1 MTNTVYQSMK
11 SAAPS
16 NPLRLNQQDTARLPH
31 RYLLMLAL
39 AYIIP
44 GLIWRGLWRQ
54 EAESFGIMLTMAQG
68 AMSDWL
74 FPNVIGAYVPDNG
87 PLPYWIGALFIKL
100 FRPILQPLNAAHL
113 AIACQDAL
121 SMYFL
126 WQSIYRLGKRDE
138 VQPQP
143 LAFGGQPLA
152 KDYGRMLADSA
163 VLLFIATYGIA
174 AHTHD
179 ASSGATQLMVSM
191 MWLFGA
197 SLTLERPQLGR
208 WLWALGLAGL
218 GLSVPFALFVAF
230 ILITLSVLF
239 FTHWRDHSLHTA
251 PIVLLIGI
259 TLPTVWLVNIQQ
271 DTDFFQGWLAA
282 QHFAPITQQNA
293 SFFARNILLFAWP
306 LWPFALVCLWR
317 WRAHW
322 ATPMMLLGI
331 LLFLAPTAHI
341 LLTGQRFVTS
351 LLMFVPGL
359 LVLAPFGLATL
370 NRGRANIIDW
380 FSLATFTVLAA
391 AIWMAWEASWLGYP
405 KSIYH
410 NINKLAP
417 GFDPIFKWLPFI
429 FACLVSCAWALLL
442 SWRIRFEPR
451 ALWKSV
457 ALSSGGLVMVWVLLA
472 TLAMPWLNYTR
483 SYEQVGKSLA
493 QNLPTQTT
501 CVHSY
506 QLGNEARGAMYYYA
520 KVPFLPEQSAF
531 SQVQCPYVLTTS
543 QALNLTPDQLKNNPT
558 VDLKERRWRAVWSGE
573 RISERNAALV
583 LLRIE

>member
-1 MTNTVYQSMK
+1 MK
-11 SAAPS
+11 SAYSS

-31 RYLLMLAL
+31 RYLVLLAI
-39 AYIIP
+39 AYILP

-74 FPNVIGAYVPDNG
+74 FPNVIGAYVPDDG

-100 FRPILQPLNAAHL
+100 FSPLLQPFRAAQL

-121 SMYFL
+121 AMYFL
-126 WQSIYRLGKRDE
+126 WQAVYRLGQREE

-143 LAFGGQPLA
+143 LAFGGQPPA

-179 ASSGATQLMVSM
+179 TSTGATQLMISM
-191 MWLFGA
+191 LWLFGA
-197 SLTLERPQLGR
+197 CLTLDRPQLGR
-208 WLWALGLAGL
+208 WIWALGLAGL
-218 GLSVPFALFVAF
+218 GLSVPFALFICFV
-230 ILITLSVLF
+230 LITLSVLF

-251 PIVLLIGI
+251 PIVLLIGLA
-259 TLPTVWLVNIQQ
+259 LPAIWLMNIQQ
-271 DTDFFQGWLAA
+271 DAEFFQGWLAV
-282 QHFAPITQQNA
+282 QHFAPISKQNA
-293 SFFARNILLFAWP
+293 SFFARNVLVFAWP

-317 WRAHW
+317 WRAQW
-322 ATPMMLLGI
+322 ATPMMILGI
-331 LLFLAPTAHI
+331 LLFVAPTAHI
-341 LLTGQRFVTS
+341 LITGQRFVTS
-351 LLMFVPGL
+351 LLMFVPSL
-359 LVLAPFGLATL
+359 LLLAPFGLATL

-391 AIWMAWEASWLGYP
+391 AIWMLWEASWLGYP
-405 KSIYH
+405 KSIHH

-417 GFDPIFKWLPFI
+417 GFEPVFKWLPFI
-429 FACLVSCAWALLL
+429 FACLVSCAWAFLL

-472 TLAMPWLNYTR
+472 TLAMPWLDYTR
-483 SYEQVGKSLA
+483 SYEQVGKNLA

-501 CVHSY
+501 CVHAY
-506 QLGNEARGAMYYYA
+506 QLSNEARGAMYYYA
-520 KVPFLPEQSAF
+520 KVPFLSERSTF
-531 SQVQCPYVLTTS
+531 SQVQCPYILTTN
-543 QALNLTPDQLKNNPT
+543 QALDLTLDQLKDSPSIK
-558 VDLKERRWRAVWSGE
+558 LKDRSWRAVWSGE
-573 RISERNAALV
+573 RISERSTKLV

>member
-322 ATPMMLLGI
+322 AIPMMLLGI

>member
-543 QALNLTPDQLKNNPT
+543 QALNLTPDQLKHNPT

>member
-1 MTNTVYQSMK
+1 MK
-11 SAAPS
+11 SASPT
-16 NPLRLNQQDTARLPH
+16 NPLRLNQQDTTRLPH
-31 RYLLMLAL
+31 RYLILLAI
-39 AYIIP
+39 AYILP

-100 FRPILQPLNAAHL
+100 FNSFLEPFHAAQL
-113 AIACQDAL
+113 AIACQDSLA
-121 SMYFL
+121 MYFL
-126 WQSIYRLGKRDE
+126 WQAVYRLGKRDE

-143 LAFGGQPLA
+143 LTFGGQPLVH
-152 KDYGRMLADSA
+152 DYGRMLADSA

-179 ASSGATQLMVSM
+179 TSNGATQLMVSM
-191 MWLFGA
+191 LWLLGA
-197 SLTLERPQLGR
+197 CLTLEHPYLGR

-218 GLSVPFALFVAF
+218 GLSVPFALFICF

-259 TLPTVWLVNIQQ
+259 ALPLIWLMNIQQ
-271 DTDFFQGWLAA
+271 NADFFHRWLAA
-282 QHFAPITQQNA
+282 QHFAPISKQNVR
-293 SFFARNILLFAWP
+293 FFSRNILVFAWP
-306 LWPFALVCLWR
+306 LWPLALVCLWR
-317 WRAHW
+317 WRARW
-322 ATPMMLLGI
+322 FTPMMTLGI
-331 LLFLAPTAHI
+331 LLLVAPTAHI
-341 LLTGQRFVTS
+341 LITGQRFITS
-351 LLMFVPGL
+351 LLMFTPGL
-359 LVLAPFGLATL
+359 LILAPFGLATL

-391 AIWMAWEASWLGYP
+391 MIWMIWEASWLGYP

-410 NINKLAP
+410 NIYKLAP
-417 GFDPIFKWLPFI
+417 GYEPTLKWLPLF
-429 FACLVSCAWALLL
+429 FAALVSIAWAFLL

-483 SYEQVGKSLA
+483 SYESTGRSLA
-493 QNLPTQTT
+493 QKLPTQTT
-501 CVHSY
+501 CVHAY
-506 QLGNEARGAMYYYA
+506 QLSNPARAAMYYYA
-520 KVPFLPEQSAF
+520 QVPFLPEQSAF
-531 SQVQCPYVLTTS
+531 SQVQCPYVLTTNT
-543 QALNLTPDQLKNNPT
+543 ALNLPIDQLK
-558 VDLKERRWRAVWSGE
+558 DASIDFKERHWRVTWTGE
-573 RISERNAALV
+573 RVSERNETLV
-583 LLRIE
+583 LLRID

>member
-74 FPNVIGAYVPDNG
+74 FPNVIGAYVPDNC

>member
-1 MTNTVYQSMK
+1 MK
-11 SAAPS
+11 SPSPS
-16 NPLRLNQQDTARLPH
+16 NPLRLNRQDTTRLPH
-31 RYLLMLAL
+31 RYLLLLAI
-39 AYIIP
+39 AYIVP
-44 GLIWRGLWRQ
+44 GLIWRGVWRQ

-74 FPNVIGAYVPDNG
+74 LPNVIGAYVPDNG

-100 FRPILQPLNAAHL
+100 FRPIVQPLNAAHL

>member
-1 MTNTVYQSMK
+1 MK
-11 SAAPS
+11 SPSPS
-16 NPLRLNQQDTARLPH
+16 NPLRLNRQDTTRLPH
-31 RYLLMLAL
+31 RYLLLLAI
-39 AYIIP
+39 AYIVP
-44 GLIWRGLWRQ
+44 GLIWRGVWRQ

-74 FPNVIGAYVPDNG
+74 LPNVIGAYVPDNG

-100 FRPILQPLNAAHL
+100 FNPLLQPFSAAQL

-121 SMYFL
+121 AMYFL
-126 WQSIYRLGKRDE
+126 WQAVYRLGKRDE

-143 LAFGGQPLA
+143 LTFGGQPLA
-152 KDYGRMLADSA
+152 HEYGRMLADSA

-179 ASSGATQLMVSM
+179 TSNGATQLMVSM
-191 MWLFGA
+191 LWLFGA

-218 GLSVPFALFVAF
+218 GLSVPFALFVSF

-259 TLPTVWLVNIQQ
+259 ALPLIWLMNIQQ
-271 DTDFFQGWLAA
+271 NADFFQGWLDG
-282 QHFAPITQQNA
+282 QHFAPISKENTR
-293 SFFARNILLFAWP
+293 FFARNILVFAWP
-306 LWPFALVCLWR
+306 LWPLALVCLWR
-317 WRAHW
+317 WRAQW
-322 ATPMMLLGI
+322 ATPMMILGI
-331 LLFLAPTAHI
+331 LLLIAPTAHI
-341 LLTGQRFVTS
+341 LITGQRFITS
-351 LLMFVPGL
+351 LLMFTPGF

-405 KSIYH
+405 RSIYH

-417 GFDPIFKWLPFI
+417 GFEPVFRWLPFI
-429 FACLVSCAWALLL
+429 FACLVSFAWAFLL

-472 TLAMPWLNYTR
+472 TLAMPWLDYTR
-483 SYEQVGKSLA
+483 SYERVGKSLA
-493 QNLPTQTT
+493 QKLPTKTT
-501 CVHSY
+501 CVHAY
-506 QLGNEARGAMYYYA
+506 QLSNEARGAMYYYA

-531 SQVQCPYVLTTS
+531 SQVQCPYILTTNE
-543 QALNLTPDQLKNNPT
+543 ALSLPINQIKEDMPIEF
-558 VDLKERRWRAVWSGE
+558 KERRWRAAWTGE
-573 RISERNAALV
+573 RVSERNSTLI
-583 LLRIE
+583 LLRQD

>member
-271 DTDFFQGWLAA
+271 DTDFFQGW
-282 QHFAPITQQNA
+282 
-293 SFFARNILLFAWP
+293 
-306 LWPFALVCLWR
+306 
-317 WRAHW
+317 
-322 ATPMMLLGI
+322 
-331 LLFLAPTAHI
+331 
-341 LLTGQRFVTS
+341 
-351 LLMFVPGL
+351 
-359 LVLAPFGLATL
+359 
-370 NRGRANIIDW
+370 
-380 FSLATFTVLAA
+380 
-391 AIWMAWEASWLGYP
+391 
-405 KSIYH
+405 
-410 NINKLAP
+410 
-417 GFDPIFKWLPFI
+417 
-429 FACLVSCAWALLL
+429 
-442 SWRIRFEPR
+442 
-451 ALWKSV
+451 
-457 ALSSGGLVMVWVLLA
+457 
-472 TLAMPWLNYTR
+472 R
-483 SYEQVGKSLA
+483 SEERRVGKE
-493 QNLPTQTT
+493 
-501 CVHSY
+501 C
-506 QLGNEARGAMYYYA
+506 
-520 KVPFLPEQSAF
+520 
-531 SQVQCPYVLTTS
+531 
-543 QALNLTPDQLKNNPT
+543 
-558 VDLKERRWRAVWSGE
+558 
-573 RISERNAALV
+573 
-583 LLRIE
+583 